1 MVRIWFGEGLVAGNS
16 LPFGFSEGVRGK
28 LVRDELVRVEDAAEV
43 EEDWRLGSES
53 DVLLVGVF
61 IGVGLL
67 IAVVLGV

>member
-1 MVRIWFGEGLVAGNS
+1 L
-16 LPFGFSEGVRGK
+16 GFSEGVRGK

>member
-16 LPFGFSEGVRGK
+16 LPLGFSEGVRGK